1 MDLHL
6 HTPASA
12 DFKDRGATYLQ
23 WLQKAEARG
32 LDIVALT
39 DHNSVAGWASLYRE
53 VETLIALDKR
63 ARLTE
68 DEKHTLGEY
77 RRLADKLLVLPGFEV
92 TATLGFHVLGI
103 FPMGTTVRR
112 LEHILLDLNI
122 PEDKLEQGVGEVGS
136 TSDVLTVYR
145 EIADNGGIAIAAHA
159 NSTHGVALQGFD
171 FGGQTK
177 IAYTQDRNL
186 HAMEVTD
193 LESTSRR
200 RTANFFNGSKPEYPR
215 QLHCIQ
221 GSDAHRLDHDP
232 RDKSEPWGIGDR
244 VTEVYLPEPTF
255 AALKELFLSTDFA
268 RTRPARPWGGPVQ
281 QPAFDE
287 IKAAR
292 QQGPNLVQSF
302 HEHFA
307 ASKPGRL
314 AAVVA
319 DVVAMANTNGGAVYL
334 GVNASPKPAVAG
346 VERPEEAVAMIKAE
360 LQKATTPAIGA
371 VIDIVQSEGKPVVVI
386 KVPKGLQTPYV
397 LGTGQIHVRQESETT
412 LAMRDEIIRLVLASH
427 APGAAAAV
435 AAAQLAE
442 HPAGEV
448 PLAAPQPVLQPA
460 ARPIPQPLPQPAP
473 QTTQQKVAPL
483 PTRMPAVS
491 RRQPPPTPRLR
502 PMVTPA
508 VAAPP
513 APVAA
518 PVNVPLATPVAATV
532 AAPIAPPVPEPA
544 RPVEV
549 VAAAPAPETPATPAP
564 AARPRRRVARPAT
577 TVAPAPTPGT
587 APVAMAPVPSPAAP
601 PVVAVPAAAAV
612 QSQPAPAAA
621 PGGSPRRRTRKAAVK
636 PAPEVAAPA
645 VVAVAPGGAPVVV
658 APVEVLPAA
667 EAAAA
672 PGGVSVPGG
681 IAPKPRRRRAAKS
694 PPVAAEAPAAASAP
708 EASAPDAAVPAAPE
722 EPTLSAEPPR
732 TGVEILAVENRDGV
746 LTYTVRDLRNG
757 NVVHN
762 VTRFSARHLWKYAIT
777 EREDNPLD
785 QSRVTWQGP
794 LGLWKTYKRAGAR
807 RYNLL
812 QRDSQGDLHVYYGVT
827 EDGIHGEWRAFL
839 DSEQ

>member
-1 MDLHL
+1 MTNRPKSIVPAVPAKSNWQWYRMDLHL

-32 LDIVALT
+32 LDIIALT
-39 DHNSVAGWASLYRE
+39 DHNSVAGWAALYRE

-63 ARLTE
+63 GRLTE

-103 FPMGTTVRR
+103 FPMGTSVRR

-215 QLHCIQ
+215 RLHCIQ
-221 GSDAHRLDHDP
+221 GSDAHRLDHDA

-244 VTEVYLPEPTF
+244 VTEVYLPEPSF
-255 AALKELFLSTDFA
+255 ASLKELFLSTDFA

-302 HEHFA
+302 HEHF
-307 ASKPGRL
+307 SNKPGRL

-319 DVVAMANTNGGAVYL
+319 DVVAMANTNGGAVYV

-346 VERPEEAVAMIKAE
+346 VERPEEAAAMIRSE

-371 VIDIVQSEGKPVVVI
+371 AIDVVQSEGKPVLVI

-412 LAMRDEIIRLVLASH
+412 LAMRDEIIRLVLSSH

-435 AAAQLAE
+435 AAAQAVE
-442 HPAGEV
+442 HPTGEV
-448 PLAAPQPVLQPA
+448 PPAAPLPGPYTP
-460 ARPIPQPLPQPAP
+460 ARPLPQPLPQVAMKPAV
-473 QTTQQKVAPL
+473 QAPA
-483 PTRMPAVS
+483 RMPTVS
-491 RRQPPPTPRLR
+491 RRQPPPTPRIR
-502 PMVTPA
+502 PSVTTALTAPA
-508 VAAPP
+508 IP
-513 APVAA
+513 
-518 PVNVPLATPVAATV
+518 
-532 AAPIAPPVPEPA
+532 PA
-544 RPVEV
+544 RPIVAPAPAPATGTPAAAQIVPAAVAPVLEPVRPV
-549 VAAAPAPETPATPAP
+549 VAAAEPAVAVETPVAPAPK
-564 AARPRRRVARPAT
+564 PRRRVARPAKVVT
-577 TVAPAPTPGT
+577 PAPAP
-587 APVAMAPVPSPAAP
+587 VVPAVAAP
-601 PVVAVPAAAAV
+601 EPVPAAEALA
-612 QSQPAPAAA
+612 AAA
-621 PGGSPRRRTRKAAVK
+621 PETAPKRRTRKPAAKAVVSTVV
-636 PAPEVAAPA
+636 PVVAAP
-645 VVAVAPGGAPVVV
+645 VTI
-658 APVEVLPAA
+658 APVEAPPAVEPAGAEAPAA
-667 EAAAA
+667 PAR
-672 PGGVSVPGG
+672 
-681 IAPKPRRRRAAKS
+681 PRRRRAVKAK
-694 PPVAAEAPAAASAP
+694 PVVIEEPATIAPAETPAEPS
-708 EASAPDAAVPAAPE
+708 VPIAPE
-722 EPTLSAEPPR
+722 EPTLSADPPR

-785 QSRVTWQGP
+785 ESLVTWHGP
-794 LGLWKTYKRAGAR
+794 LGVWKTYKRAGAR

-812 QRDSQGDLHVYYGVT
+812 QRDSEGELHVYYGVT
-827 EDGIHGEWRAFL
+827 EDGIHGDWRVFL